1 MLFAVFTIVL
11 LAAEMFFTR
20 GATYTYQRNDSHYDY
35 R

>member
-1 MLFAVFTIVL
+1 MLFAVFVLIL

-20 GATYTYQRNDSHYDY
+20 ETTYVYQRNDNHYDY